1 MEELFDRSRCIY
13 LCIRMYRMCYKS
25 FGMTTKILIY
35 IILFLLMLLSISG
48 FTIHQISEDRDNYK
62 DKVTLILAQSKESK
76 RKYDERVKSYEYARD
91 EVAKYYNEA
100 IEAIEEFKKGDNETY
115 CEAAN
120 RLFDNAQY

>member
-1 MEELFDRSRCIY
+1 MEERFDLSRYIY
-13 LCIRMYRMCYKS
+13 FYIGVYRMHYKS
-25 FGMTTKILIY
+25 FDMITKILIY
-35 IILFLLMLLSISG
+35 IILFLLMLLAIAG

-100 IEAIEEFKKGDNETY
+100 IDAIEEFKRGDNETD

-120 RLFDNAQY
+120 RLFNNAQY